1 MGLGLRHSLR
11 DCARTSCCAFPFRS
25 PRGTSKSFNKK
36 DGFLLEV
43 GFLPAA
49 LCLRHS
55 VHFLFISSLEQARL
69 GWKMGLR
76 LRHSLSA
83 RRGALPKIQKMRDS
97 FVAVLFCPSCPL
109 CKRVCNGPVGCKK
122 GIAFAMPSS
131 FDFWVED
138 GIRTHDP

>member
-1 MGLGLRHSLR
+1 MSGAYIPSGIGPP
-11 DCARTSCCAFPFRS
+11 AFPLRS
-25 PRGTSKSFNKK
+25 PRGRFQKLFYKLWL
-36 DGFLLEV
+36 FLVV

-76 LRHSLSA
+76 LCHSLSA